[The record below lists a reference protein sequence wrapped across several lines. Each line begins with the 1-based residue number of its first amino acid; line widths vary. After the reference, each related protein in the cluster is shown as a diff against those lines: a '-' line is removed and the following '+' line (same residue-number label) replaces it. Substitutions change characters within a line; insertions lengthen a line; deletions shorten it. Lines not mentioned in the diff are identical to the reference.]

1 MKTFSQFLYEASATQ
16 QRLNDLRD
24 QRDQNRQQNAARYAA
39 KRQEALKRMQQID
52 PSDEANKATKERDAA
67 AAQKAAILNQ
77 IKQHAEA
84 EKQNL

>member
-39 KRQEALKRMQQID
+39 KRQEALERMQQID
-52 PSDEANKATKERDAA
+52 TSNVANEATKKRADD
-67 AAQKAAILNQ
+67 AAQKAAIRTQ
-77 IKQHAEA
+77 IQQHEA

>member
-1 MKTFSQFLYEASATQ
+1 MKTFSQFLYEAFATQ
-16 QRLNDLRD
+16 QRLDDLRD

-52 PSDEANKATKERDAA
+52 PSDAANRAAEDRAAA
-67 AAQKAAILNQ
+67 AAQKEAIQQQ
-77 IKQHAEA
+77 IEKHEA

>member
-1 MKTFSQFLYEASATQ
+1 MKTFSQFLYEVSVTQ
-16 QRLNDLRD
+16 QRLSDLRD

-52 PSDEANKATKERDAA
+52 PSDAAKRAVEERARAAEEKAKIR
-67 AAQKAAILNQ
+67 KQ
-77 IKQHAEA
+77 IEQHEA